1 MSNVI
6 RVFVEKREGFDVE
19 ARHMLS
25 DLRENLGMKEITSLR
40 LLNRYDVEGLSAEEF
55 ARARDIV
62 FSEPNADDVYDETF
76 AAGEGFER
84 YENISAICDKKVCKK
99 RKILLA
105 ATRCLVSARAACF
118 FTLKLRRKPTRIMP
132 AEE

>member
-1 MSNVI
+1 MPPC
-6 RVFVEKREGFDVE
+6 
-19 ARHMLS
+19 RHICKS
-25 DLRENLGMKEITSLR
+25 TAYN
-40 LLNRYDVEGLSAEEF
+40 SATF
-55 ARARDIV
+55 AHILCPFALFATII
-62 FSEPNADDVYDETF
+62 FF

-118 FTLKLRRKPTRIMP
+118 FALKLRRKQLRIMP
-132 AEE
+132 AEDILRRAK